1 MNEVTLILHP
11 AHVFSHWVLMSEST
25 NLAMRKHISR
35 TAVRKYTDNVDKAG
49 ITDNILQF
57 SSSIDQSVY
66 MLKTVDNQ

>member
-1 MNEVTLILHP
+1 
-11 AHVFSHWVLMSEST
+11 MSENT

-66 MLKTVDNQ
+66 MLTTVDNQ